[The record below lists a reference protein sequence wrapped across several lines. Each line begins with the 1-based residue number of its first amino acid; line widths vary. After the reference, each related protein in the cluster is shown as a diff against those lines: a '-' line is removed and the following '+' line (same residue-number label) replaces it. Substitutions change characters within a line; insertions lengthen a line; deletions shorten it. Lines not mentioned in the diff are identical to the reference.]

1 MNDDNKDCFDNS
13 RFFFNNVKFVTSIS
27 IYQIKLK
34 FFFMFSIQQLFE
46 NRAQYLFIFVKINF
60 LNIKMFLF
68 NRNKDVI

>member
-1 MNDDNKDCFDNS
+1 MNDDDKNCFDSN
-13 RFFFNNVKFVTSIS
+13 RFFFNDVRFVMSIS

-46 NRAQYLFIFVKINF
+46 NRVQYLFILVRINF

-68 NRNKDVI
+68 GRSKGVV